1 MTARDVQQWLAG
13 GVCWLDGGTPV
24 AFLNANRSRVTVR
37 DIGTRIDSNIEWEE
51 IDRLSLH
58 WPRCGSLN
66 IPNGAIYLM
75 RHQQQQYRRTYNPRA
90 LRVVFPDKWAM
101 LKETPDVV
109 EKYSDPMSQA
119 IVLAAFNPEYP
130 SWEDCMVLLELQPF
144 VALNEHIILGGTPD
158 NLSVFHKG
166 KRCGTVLNGMFSPI
180 GKGLPINRAYK
191 LLQGRITVC

>member
-1 MTARDVQQWLAG
+1 M
-13 GVCWLDGGTPV
+13 
-24 AFLNANRSRVTVR
+24 ANRSRVTVR

-119 IVLAAFNPEYP
+119 IVL
-130 SWEDCMVLLELQPF
+130 VLELQPF